1 MKFRLHTIIALIGLV
16 VLASCEQPETPVVL
30 PKAIGKK
37 FSYEMG
43 NDYSNQIYVDLEAGH
58 VKSVKV
64 SSWDLAFACDPT
76 SNNIYLN
83 GGGAGVLIAGL
94 TKSNFALNFQPKQLK
109 WRWDAANGMSDS
121 LALNGWMTNGQSN
134 DSVYVID
141 RGSTYTD
148 TERYF
153 QFKLLICNND
163 SFVIQIANR
172 YGQQITNHTIVKNHS
187 KLLTYF
193 TFANGGSTL
202 DFEPQKSDWDLCFL
216 NYRSVYYEFNPP
228 LLYSVVG
235 TFINTK
241 NIQVAMDSSS
251 RFTFE
256 EIGPTHFNLVT
267 YNSNRDAVGFEWK
280 VPMFGGTGVT
290 YRTRNYVTYF
300 IKEKTNG
307 NTDKLFKLRFI
318 DFYDTR
324 GNKGAPTY
332 EIVRVQ

>member
-1 MKFRLHTIIALIGLV
+1 MGIRVYFVIVLILLAGLT
-16 VLASCEQPETPVVL
+16 SCEQPETPMSL
-30 PKAIGKK
+30 PKAVGKK

-43 NDYSNQIYVDLEAGH
+43 NDYSNQIYVDLESGF
-58 VKSVKV
+58 VNSVKV
-64 SSWDLAFACDPT
+64 NCWDLAFACDPT
-76 SNNIYLN
+76 LNNIYLN

-94 TKSNFALNFQPKQLK
+94 AKGNFAPNFQPKQLN
-109 WRWDAANGMSDS
+109 WRWDAANGMNDS
-121 LALNGWMTNGQSN
+121 LALNGWAQNGQSN

-141 RGSTYTD
+141 RGSTLKD

-153 QFKLLICNND
+153 QFKLVSCNRD
-163 SFVIQIANR
+163 SFVMQIANR
-172 YGQQITNHTIVKNHS
+172 YGQEISNHIIVKNHG

-193 TFANGGSTL
+193 TFGNGGSII
-202 DFEPQKSDWDLCFL
+202 DFEPPKSDWDFCFL

-241 NIQVAMDSSS
+241 NIQVAMDSSN

-256 EIGPTHFNLVT
+256 EIGPAHFDLVT
-267 YNSNRDAVGFEWK
+267 YNNNRDAVGFEWK

-290 YRTRNYVTYF
+290 YRTRNYVTF
-300 IKEKTNG
+300 FVKEKTNG
-307 NTDKLFKLRFI
+307 NADKLFKLRFI

-324 GNKGAPTY
+324 GNKGTPTY